1 MGKRR
6 LENYRIL
13 GELGRGGMS
22 TVYKA
27 VQISLERTV
36 AIKEI
41 HPNFSTSPELIARFE
56 REARA
61 VGLLSHP
68 CIVQIHDYIHQDD
81 THFMV
86 MEFIE
91 GVNLKS
97 AIERRE
103 RLAPEEAASV
113 GVRVSAA
120 LAYAHAAGIIHRDIK
135 PSNILLTRDGQVK
148 VVDFGIARLEEGEEL
163 TRTGAFVGTPAYMS
177 PEQILGERLDGR
189 TDIFSLGVVLYE
201 ALAGDKPFSEDAG
214 ASVQS
219 RILKSAPASLRRR
232 SRQMPRQIERIVM
245 RCLEKQRDRRFGS
258 MSELNLALRAA
269 LPRRER
275 QRPRVLIALANALQE
290 TPSAARGK
298 RSAAADGSTATSRPL
313 SGRRALGFAAGL
325 CLTVGLGFFLW
336 SNTLSPLRSASG
348 RKGGADGPART
359 GRPSPVAP
367 GSTLPER
374 ARPGAVA
381 AGPTG
386 RFPDPDSPRAT
397 ALPRPSDPPAPQSSA
412 IAPPPA
418 NAAPVSATAG
428 VASAPPLLTVPG
440 PAGAAAA
447 ARAPGFLKVV
457 VRPWAEVRVDGK
469 LYDTTPFEAPI
480 SLAPGE
486 HTIVLVHE
494 SLPTRRLTV
503 TVESGETKRLD
514 VDLRR

>member
-61 VGLLSHP
+61 VGQLSHP

-97 AIERRE
+97 AIERRG
-103 RLAPEEAASV
+103 RLTPEEAASV

-135 PSNILLTRDGQVK
+135 PSNILLARDGQVK

-232 SRQMPRQIERIVM
+232 SPQVPRQIERIVM

-258 MSELNLALRAA
+258 MSELNIALRAA

-275 QRPRVLIALANALQE
+275 QRPRVLIALANALQQA
-290 TPSAARGK
+290 PSAGRGK
-298 RSAAADGSTATSRPL
+298 RRAAADGSTATSGPL

-336 SNTLSPLRSASG
+336 SNTLGPAKSASG
-348 RKGGADGPART
+348 REGGAAGP
-359 GRPSPVAP
+359 GRAGRSAPVP
-367 GSTLPER
+367 TLPEG
-374 ARPGAVA
+374 ARPEA
-381 AGPTG
+381 AAADPIG
-386 RFPDPDSPRAT
+386 RFPVPVSPPAT
-397 ALPRPSDPPAPQSSA
+397 APPRPIDPPAPQPSA
-412 IAPPPA
+412 IASTPA
-418 NAAPVSATAG
+418 GAAPPSATAG
-428 VASAPPLLTVPG
+428 VASTPPLLTVPG
-440 PAGAAAA
+440 PASPAAAGTG
-447 ARAPGFLKVV
+447 PGFLKVV

-480 SLAPGE
+480 RLSPGE

-494 SLPTRRLTV
+494 SLPARRLTV

>member
-61 VGLLSHP
+61 VGQLSHP

-97 AIERRE
+97 AIERRG
-103 RLAPEEAASV
+103 RLTPEEAASV

-201 ALAGDKPFSEDAG
+201 ALAGNKPFSEDAG

-232 SRQMPRQIERIVM
+232 SPQVPRQIERIVM

-258 MSELNLALRAA
+258 MSELNIALRAA

-275 QRPRVLIALANALQE
+275 QRPRVLIALANALQQA
-290 TPSAARGK
+290 PSAGRGK
-298 RSAAADGSTATSRPL
+298 RSAAADGSTATSGPL

-336 SNTLSPLRSASG
+336 SNTLGPAKSASG
-348 RKGGADGPART
+348 REGGAGPI
-359 GRPSPVAP
+359 
-367 GSTLPER
+367 
-374 ARPGAVA
+374 
-381 AGPTG
+381 G
-386 RFPDPDSPRAT
+386 RFPVPASPPAT
-397 ALPRPSDPPAPQSSA
+397 APPRPIDPPAPQPGA
-412 IAPPPA
+412 IASTPA
-418 NAAPVSATAG
+418 SAAPPSAAAG
-428 VASAPPLLTVPG
+428 MASAPPLLTVPG
-440 PAGAAAA
+440 PASTAAAGTG
-447 ARAPGFLKVV
+447 PGFLKVV

-480 SLAPGE
+480 SLSPGK

-494 SLPTRRLTV
+494 SLPARRLTV